1 MREMRRKWAVGSGSL
16 VQPPWWSQSS
26 CHGKLQRAMGWVDT
40 ARAEH
45 PAQLLCAQKERG
57 QEGDGNRR
65 SRENVTLQVGGSEH
79 VHLLREPRGGRGKG
93 TAVARATTLTRRL
106 EKMGLWRKNQP

>member
-1 MREMRRKWAVGSGSL
+1 
-16 VQPPWWSQSS
+16 
-26 CHGKLQRAMGWVDT
+26 MGWVDT